1 MTLTRFL
8 RLDATSKLST
18 DGRLRFIA
26 LLLFPALIGHAIQ
39 LIGEDSPGTAMA
51 MARYWTTPGWHLAL
65 PPWLVTGFAV
75 GLGASSVGLLVR
87 RSRPW
92 LLALVV
98 FYVAHYF
105 TYPFRIRNHMSM
117 MLVSLVAIGGV
128 MALARLRGT
137 KDKAL
142 IDRYAI
148 RGVAMVLVITYMS
161 ASLHKMNDGFL
172 GPYSS
177 AIQGVDAFFAS
188 GGLGP
193 EAPSWARA
201 VAIYGTL
208 IVEAA
213 LPILALVV
221 PRFAGVFV
229 IGLMLFHFPHVA
241 VMNVADYPMIAST
254 FYPALFRREH
264 WARLEPYL
272 LQPSRVT
279 LGGAAFG
286 VAAQLWFIPSSEALT
301 IFGVFVTALWGWWSA
316 AILQMMWTE
325 YSKEP

>member
-1 MTLTRFL
+1 MTLAGVL
-8 RLDATSKLST
+8 RLDATKLSE

-26 LLLFPALIGHAIQ
+26 LLLFPALIGHTIQ
-39 LIGEDSPGTAMA
+39 LTGEDSPGTAMA
-51 MARYWTTPGWHLAL
+51 MARYWTTPGWHLAI

-75 GLGASSVGLLVR
+75 GLAASTVGLLLR
-87 RSRPW
+87 RTRPW

-98 FYVAHYF
+98 FYIAHYF

-117 MLVSLVAIGGV
+117 MLASLVAIGGA
-128 MALARLRGT
+128 MAIGRLWRMR
-137 KDKAL
+137 DRAL
-142 IDRYAI
+142 VDRYAI

-161 ASLHKMNDGFL
+161 ASLHKMNEGFL

-188 GGLGP
+188 GGMGA

-208 IVEAA
+208 VVEAT
-213 LPILALVV
+213 LPGLALLL
-221 PRFAGVFV
+221 PRFAGFFV

-264 WARLEPYL
+264 WDRLEPFL
-272 LQPSRVT
+272 LRPSRPT
-279 LGGAAFG
+279 LCGAAFG

-301 IFGVFVTALWGWWSA
+301 LFGVFVTALWGWWSA
-316 AILQMMWTE
+316 AILQMMWAE
-325 YSKEP
+325 RRKEP

>member
-1 MTLTRFL
+1 MTLARFL
-8 RLDATSKLST
+8 QLDATKLSP

-39 LIGEDSPGTAMA
+39 LTGEDSPGTAMA

-65 PPWLVTGFAV
+65 PPWLVTGFAL
-75 GLGASSVGLLVR
+75 GLALTMVGLLLR
-87 RSRPW
+87 RTRRW
-92 LLALVV
+92 LLALIA

-117 MLVSLVAIGGV
+117 MLASLVAVGGV
-128 MALARLRGT
+128 IALGRIAGLKNRSF
-137 KDKAL
+137 

-188 GGLGP
+188 GGLGG

-201 VAIYGTL
+201 IAIYGTL
-208 IVEAA
+208 VVEAT
-213 LPILALVV
+213 LPLFALVL
-221 PRFAGVFV
+221 PRFSSVFV
-229 IGLMLFHFPHVA
+229 IALMLFHFPHVA

-254 FYPALFRREH
+254 FYPALFRREE
-264 WARLEPYL
+264 WDRLEPFL
-272 LQPSRVT
+272 LRPSRVT
-279 LGGAAFG
+279 LAGGAIG
-286 VAAQLWFIPSSEALT
+286 ISAQLWFIPSSEALT
-301 IFGVFVTALWGWWSA
+301 LFGVFVTALWGWWSA
-316 AILQMMWTE
+316 AILQMMWAARR
-325 YSKEP
+325 KEP

>member
-1 MTLTRFL
+1 MNLPRFL
-8 RLDATSKLST
+8 PVDATKLSA

-39 LIGEDSPGTAMA
+39 LTGEDSPGTAMA

-65 PPWLVTGFAV
+65 PPWLVTGFAI
-75 GLGASSVGLLVR
+75 GLAVSTLGLFLR
-87 RSRPW
+87 RTRRW
-92 LLALVV
+92 LIVLIA

-117 MLVSLVAIGGV
+117 MLASLMAVGGTI
-128 MALARLRGT
+128 ALGRLWRM

-142 IDRYAI
+142 VDRYAV

-161 ASLHKMNDGFL
+161 ASLHKMNAGFL

-193 EAPSWARA
+193 EAPAWARA
-201 VAIYGTL
+201 IAIYGTL
-208 IVEAA
+208 VVEAT
-213 LPILALVV
+213 LPLLALVL
-221 PRFAGVFV
+221 PRFAGFFV

-241 VMNVADYPMIAST
+241 VMNVADYPMIASA
-254 FYPALFRREH
+254 FYPALFRQER
-264 WARLEPYL
+264 WAQLEPYL
-272 LQPSRVT
+272 LRPSRVT

-286 VAAQLWFIPSSEALT
+286 IAAQLWFIPSTEALT
-301 IFGVFVTALWGWWSA
+301 LFGVFVTALWGWWGA
-316 AILQMMWTE
+316 AIVQMMWTE
-325 YSKEP
+325 YSQEP